1 MIIWMVFVFSHLLQQ
16 TTTSSD
22 RNSLKKPRNFS
33 IAESS
38 LRKKRERRPLE
49 KNYHVVFIML
59 D

>member
-16 TTTSSD
+16 KTSSSD

-49 KNYHVVFIML
+49 KNYRKEL
-59 D
+59 TG